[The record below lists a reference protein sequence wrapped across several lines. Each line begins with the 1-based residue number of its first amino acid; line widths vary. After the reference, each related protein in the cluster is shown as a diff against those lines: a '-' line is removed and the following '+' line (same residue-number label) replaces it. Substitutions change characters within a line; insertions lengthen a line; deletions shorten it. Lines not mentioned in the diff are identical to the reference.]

1 MTKKFPNKYLLNS
14 PRAFFSLFT
23 ICCHLYIQ
31 YLIFLHNR
39 CHSLYPLLVNTLLHN
54 KKDVCQIMLC
64 VLYLFQN
71 RKSKHKSTSLAFFR
85 WGRRRNN
92 GSIGVVIWRRPSE
105 RKKKIFNWKN
115 KVITYDNRLK
125 NYQSNTRDF
134 VKRLSYF
141 KSAYQYV
148 LPLHCLRSLT

>member
-1 MTKKFPNKYLLNS
+1 MCLFQSIHNLLSFIHSVFNLLHDRCHSLYPFLVNTLQHTCTKDEKKFPNKYLLNS
-14 PRAFFSLFT
+14 SCAFFSLFT

-64 VLYLFQN
+64 VSYLFQN

-85 WGRRRNN
+85 
-92 GSIGVVIWRRPSE
+92 
-105 RKKKIFNWKN
+105 
-115 KVITYDNRLK
+115 
-125 NYQSNTRDF
+125 
-134 VKRLSYF
+134 
-141 KSAYQYV
+141 
-148 LPLHCLRSLT
+148 